1 MKNLSKAKLVVTSAA
16 LIAALIA
23 AAVGSGFASST
34 TPATPATFEDA
45 AAIYAAKCAKC
56 HGADGKGVEKYKKQG
71 VEDFTDAK
79 FQKSYTDAKIA
90 AAINNGK
97 GDFMPAWKGK
107 LKPAEVAALVKYI
120 RSLKK

>member
-1 MKNLSKAKLVVTSAA
+1 MKNPSKLKLAVISMALTAA
-16 LIAALIA
+16 LMALS
-23 AAVGSGFASST
+23 VSSSSAS
-34 TPATPATFEDA
+34 ATPAAFEDA

-71 VEDFTDAK
+71 IEDFTDAK
-79 FQKSYTDAKIA
+79 FQKGHTDAKIA

-107 LKPAEVAALVKYI
+107 LKPAEVTALVKYI
-120 RSLKK
+120 R

>member
-1 MKNLSKAKLVVTSAA
+1 MKNMSKAKLVILSMSLAAA
-16 LIAALIA
+16 LIAVS
-23 AAVGSGFASST
+23 VGSSFAT
-34 TPATPATFEDA
+34 TPAVFQDG

-56 HGADGKGVEKYKKQG
+56 HGADGKGVDKFKKQG
-71 VEDFTDAK
+71 AEDMSDAK
-79 FQKSYTDAKIA
+79 WQKAHTDAKIT

-107 LKPAEVAALVKYI
+107 LKPAEVKALVAHI